1 MCNPKISVV
10 IPVYNAERYIER
22 AVKSVMD
29 QTVTDWE
36 LIIVDDGSKDNSL
49 ELCRCLAKTDNRI
62 RVFTKPNGGE
72 GTARNYGL
80 DRATGEYL
88 CYVDA
93 DDHVSPTLLS
103 DYLGESPADIAI
115 CGIRMNWG
123 SVTMEHRLQSGF
135 ISEADILPAIS
146 RMELLPVGSSANKL
160 YRRELIERN
169 HLRFPVELQGVG
181 MDHVFNW
188 QYFQLCKSMRI
199 VGKMNYIY
207 EENPCSNTHVPSS
220 SAIVFADRRLQ
231 MMESINDTLSCIT
244 DCELRGKCQK
254 IYHTYFSDTIVRPL
268 YINKIALNERHRI
281 LRRYRNEL
289 KRFRFNTFTGA
300 KGFFNRIINLLQHMP
315 VSMSDQATK
324 MLFQVKKMISHG

>member
-1 MCNPKISVV
+1 
-10 IPVYNAERYIER
+10 
-22 AVKSVMD
+22 
-29 QTVTDWE
+29 
-36 LIIVDDGSKDNSL
+36 
-49 ELCRCLAKTDNRI
+49 
-62 RVFTKPNGGE
+62 
-72 GTARNYGL
+72 
-80 DRATGEYL
+80 
-88 CYVDA
+88 
-93 DDHVSPTLLS
+93 
-103 DYLGESPADIAI
+103 
-115 CGIRMNWG
+115 
-123 SVTMEHRLQSGF
+123 
-135 ISEADILPAIS
+135 
-146 RMELLPVGSSANKL
+146 
-160 YRRELIERN
+160 
-169 HLRFPVELQGVG
+169 
-181 MDHVFNW
+181 
-188 QYFQLCKSMRI
+188 MRI

-220 SAIVFADRRLQ
+220 SAIVFAERRLQ

-281 LRRYRNEL
+281 LRSYRNEL